1 MIEKLRNKT
10 IYDDF
15 LSNVSLT
22 EEQIEIL
29 NRLIKKEIIVKI
41 SLDMG
46 ISERTVKYEIKKI
59 KRLYGDYCE
68 FQVLKAKLLLK

>member
-15 LSNVSLT
+15 LSNVQLT

-29 NRLIKKEIIVKI
+29 NRLIKKEIIIKI

-46 ISERTVKYEIKKI
+46 ISERTVKYEIKKL
-59 KRLYGDYCE
+59 KQLYSDYCE
-68 FQVLKAKLLLK
+68 FQVLKTKLLLK

>member
-41 SLDMG
+41 SLEMG

-59 KRLYGDYCE
+59 KQLYSDYCE
-68 FQVLKAKLLLK
+68 FQVLKTKLLLK